1 MFSES
6 ARLQTLARGKL
17 TLLSDYKSNKEQLSH
32 LPEYEMDAALSTPI
46 KKRILDN
53 KDAEGINAAYHTT
66 DQDISTA
73 MESSEPQTTIDV
85 IKQFLVALG
94 ANSSQP

>member
-1 MFSES
+1 
-6 ARLQTLARGKL
+6 
-17 TLLSDYKSNKEQLSH
+17 
-32 LPEYEMDAALSTPI
+32 MDAALSTTTPI

-53 KDAEGINAAYHTT
+53 KDAEGINAAYRIT